1 MVYEAQGNVVGCA
14 PLAVL
19 SHGVGGSER
28 GLAYLAKFM
37 SEQGW
42 TAIVMGH
49 RESGREVVM
58 RAARSGRGR
67 RDLLQGIVAD
77 PKAAAPRLLDVG
89 AALGWQNKRCP
100 PKYKVL
106 MGHSMGAETVMLE
119 AGAKNQIGMPSGA
132 DRFDAYVALSPQG
145 PNPVFAESAWA
156 GIQKPMLVITG
167 TEDGGLEGRYT
178 WRTLAYAGLPADG
191 ARGCHWLEVIDGMEH
206 ADFGGNGPH
215 MEVSA
220 PIVTSSVKQ
229 FMAGAQSGKCALPA
243 KRSGVAM
250 SAK

>member
-1 MVYEAQGNVVGCA
+1 MRSSIRLLASLLLSSVCSFVAAQHLVAAPRSDGASTPLMVYEAQGKVDGCA

-58 RAARSGRGR
+58 RAARDGGARRGV
-67 RDLLQGIVAD
+67 LQGIVAD

-89 AALGWQNKRCP
+89 AAVAWQEQRCS

-106 MGHSMGAETVMLE
+106 MGHSMGAET
-119 AGAKNQIGMPSGA
+119 
-132 DRFDAYVALSPQG
+132 
-145 PNPVFAESAWA
+145 
-156 GIQKPMLVITG
+156 
-167 TEDGGLEGRYT
+167 
-178 WRTLAYAGLPADG
+178 
-191 ARGCHWLEVIDGMEH
+191 
-206 ADFGGNGPH
+206 
-215 MEVSA
+215 
-220 PIVTSSVKQ
+220 
-229 FMAGAQSGKCALPA
+229 
-243 KRSGVAM
+243 
-250 SAK
+250 